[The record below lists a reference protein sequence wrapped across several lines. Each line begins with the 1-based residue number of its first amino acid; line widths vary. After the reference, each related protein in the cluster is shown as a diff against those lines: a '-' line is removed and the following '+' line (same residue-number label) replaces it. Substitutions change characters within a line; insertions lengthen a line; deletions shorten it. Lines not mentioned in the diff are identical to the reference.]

1 MKHLLNPKVLM
12 LLTATIVSLT
22 LTPALCAQGGPP
34 TSPPR
39 VGFTAPSA
47 PLTAEESKWLVYMR
61 EEEKLARDVY
71 RYLYQKW
78 NLTVFDRI
86 QESENRHFG
95 AVGTLLARYGVAD
108 PAANDVAGVFSDPK
122 LAALYAELTSKG
134 SVSVK
139 DALEVGVRIE
149 QSDIADLED
158 ALKGATKLDI
168 KRVYT
173 NLLDGSLS
181 HLEAFEANLEGV
193 CLNP

>member
-1 MKHLLNPKVLM
+1 MKSLWNPKILM
-12 LLTATIVSLT
+12 LLPVTVLSLT
-22 LTPALCAQGGPP
+22 LAPALRAQGGPP
-34 TSPPR
+34 TSAPR
-39 VGFTAPSA
+39 LGLTATSA
-47 PLTAEESKWLVYMR
+47 PLTAEEIKWLVYMR

-71 RYLYQKW
+71 RFLYQKW

-95 AVGTLLARYGVAD
+95 AVGTLLARYGAPD
-108 PAANDVAGVFSDPK
+108 PAANDVAGLFSDPK
-122 LAALYAELTSKG
+122 LAALYADLTAKG
-134 SVSVK
+134 SLSVK
-139 DALEVGVRIE
+139 DALDVGVWIE
-149 QSDIADLED
+149 KADIADLED